1 MSDISKKDI
10 EEIMKESF
18 WETEK
23 GQQLADVML
32 RSLPKLNYRERQCY
46 FQVPTRDVSET
57 IKEKIE
63 NGLCYVDMVE
73 AGTNETLLIFSKLTP
88 IRELNNK

>member
-1 MSDISKKDI
+1 MSDISKEDI

-46 FQVPTRDVSET
+46 FQVPTRDVAKT

-63 NGLCYVDMVE
+63 NGLCYVDMVD
-73 AGTNETLLIFSKLTP
+73 AGINETLLIFSKLTP